1 MTRELLERAKRIDSE
16 INSIDKDMHSL
27 GICLKES
34 KKCAICEYNDLI
46 GYDPLVRF
54 TDDEIKEIIQIK
66 INKLQEEKELLMNEL
81 NEL

>member
-27 GICLKES
+27 EICLKES

-46 GYDPLVRF
+46 GYDPLVRALRM
-54 TDDEIKEIIQIK
+54 T
-66 INKLQEEKELLMNEL
+66 LQEEKELLMNEL